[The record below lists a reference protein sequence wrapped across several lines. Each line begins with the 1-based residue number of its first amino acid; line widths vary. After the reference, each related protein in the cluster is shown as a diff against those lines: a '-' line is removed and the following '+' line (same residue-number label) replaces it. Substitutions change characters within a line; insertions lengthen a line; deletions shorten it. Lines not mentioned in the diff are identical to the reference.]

1 VAPLTHC
8 SDHLEIHARNREV
21 VRIFFVL
28 DVCDREVIAWSAVA
42 QAGWLPDNYC
52 SAYLANDTADT
63 ARAVGLTLLFTP
75 VRSPESNGMSEAFV
89 KTVKR
94 DYASITVLSDAAT
107 ILALLPDWV
116 EDSCEVH
123 AHSE

>member
-1 VAPLTHC
+1 M
-8 SDHLEIHARNREV
+8 
-21 VRIFFVL
+21 RIFFVL

-75 VRSPESNGMSEAFV
+75 VRSPEWTTLTSHP
-89 KTVKR
+89 
-94 DYASITVLSDAAT
+94 ASAAC
-107 ILALLPDWV
+107 A
-116 EDSCEVH
+116 S
-123 AHSE
+123 AQ